1 MSLELSLEE
10 TQEENKGID
19 FNKLMLE
26 SEVNIDEELE
36 RQPIA
41 LSIGTHQFKGKAFH
55 TPFGSYGD
63 FSCIVGASKS
73 RKTFLKSAL
82 VAGYIGGKA
91 NNYFEDITG
100 HDTVEKFILEFDTEQ
115 SKFHTQRVLR
125 RVVDMVG
132 HNTEYYKGFSLR
144 KYGAKERQQFIEFVL
159 YESDYKNDIGLVT
172 IDGYA
177 DLVQD
182 FNNLEESSKLT
193 DNLLKWT
200 TDKKCHITGVLHR
213 NFGSNKPV
221 GHVGSS
227 ILKKAETVVF
237 VDKEE
242 DGEITNVS
250 CKYSRNIEF
259 DDFGFIVNKD
269 TWLPEEVDIK
279 GESKNNW

>member
-1 MSLELSLEE
+1 MSLEIPLDETPEE
-10 TQEENKGID
+10 SKGID

-41 LSIGTHQFKGKAFH
+41 LSIGTHQFKGKPYN

-82 VAGYIGGKA
+82 VAGYIGGKS

-100 HDTVEKFILEFDTEQ
+100 HDTEEKFILEFDTEQ

-132 HNTEYYKGFSLR
+132 HSSEYYKGFSLR
-144 KYGAKERQQFIEFVL
+144 KYGAKERQQFIEYVL
-159 YESDYKNDIGLVT
+159 YESDYKNNIGLVT

-200 TDKKCHITGVLHR
+200 TDKQCHITGVLHR

-242 DGEITNVS
+242 DGQITNVS